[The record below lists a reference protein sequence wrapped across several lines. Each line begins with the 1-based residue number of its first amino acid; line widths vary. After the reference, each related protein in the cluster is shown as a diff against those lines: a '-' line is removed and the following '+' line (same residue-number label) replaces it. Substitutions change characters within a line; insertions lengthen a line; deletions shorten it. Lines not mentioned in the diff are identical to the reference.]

1 MARTRW
7 SRPRTPPRT
16 LTSGRGRTAPYG
28 PSNLRRRG
36 MGLLDDA
43 IREHLELKRRHGA
56 DPDEVSRQ
64 EREALGAPVRG
75 ESPKPAGDEPVEDR
89 PAAVQAEPPADVP
102 EPDEPPEMPGELDPD
117 PGDEPAA

>member
-7 SRPRTPPRT
+7 SRPRTPPCTVR
-16 LTSGRGRTAPYG
+16 SGRGRTGRSG

-56 DPDEVSRQ
+56 DPAEVTRQ
-64 EREALGAPVRG
+64 EREALGPPVRG
-75 ESPKPAGDEPVEDR
+75 EFAKPSGAPEADEPG
-89 PAAVQAEPPADVP
+89 P
-102 EPDEPPEMPGELDPD
+102 EA
-117 PGDEPAA
+117 DEPAAVAAGD

>member
-1 MARTRW
+1 
-7 SRPRTPPRT
+7 
-16 LTSGRGRTAPYG
+16 
-28 PSNLRRRG
+28 

-75 ESPKPAGDEPVEDR
+75 EFAKPDKDALV
-89 PAAVQAEPPADVP
+89 AAADAALYRAKRSGKNRTVRAE
-102 EPDEPPEMPGELDPD
+102 
-117 PGDEPAA
+117 